1 LIVQLKRNQP
11 TLHDGLKKYAE
22 DTPANETHRLH
33 DSGKRNRIETRDA
46 SVWKLEPKKDESH
59 WADAFKTLIA
69 IHRQVE
75 QFDTRKKDW
84 VSREESA

>member
-1 LIVQLKRNQP
+1 
-11 TLHDGLKKYAE
+11 LKKYAE

-75 QFDTRKKDW
+75 QFDTRKKDCF
-84 VSREESA
+84 SRE